1 MENSAEALSR
11 NDWLTSSTRLF
22 SWCVIATL
30 LIYLINNYLNLA
42 HEWPGAAAI
51 FSSESGT
58 LGWVQTFFY
67 LLSFVVAG
75 YYVLRTPELTLRRDS
90 ARITEINTFL
100 IRAAFWA
107 VVFVGLADMA
117 VSFIRVEG
125 FLPAVVGEELA
136 KELGRPHF
144 RGQYLHVPLVVVGI
158 VTAIFTRTLGFTW
171 FTLLIVVA
179 ELAIVITRFV
189 LSYEQAFMGDLVRY
203 WYAALFLFASAY
215 TLLEEGHVRVDVFY
229 TNFRSRTKG
238 FVNAIGCIFL
248 GLSVCTTIILIGTS
262 GKSSILNSP
271 IMNFEVSQSGYGMY
285 IKYQMAAFLGVFAF
299 TMAIQ
304 FASYLLEAVADFR
317 QEPGK
322 RQPNTPAAN

>member
-1 MENSAEALSR
+1 MGTYADAWPR
-11 NDWLTSSTRLF
+11 NDLFTSSSRLF

-30 LIYLINNYLNLA
+30 LVYLINNYLNLA
-42 HEWPGAAAI
+42 HEWPGAGSI
-51 FSSESGT
+51 FVGESGS
-58 LGWVQTFFY
+58 LGWVQICFY
-67 LLSFVVAG
+67 LIGFSLAG
-75 YYVLRTPELTLRRDS
+75 YYVFRTPALTLRRDS

-100 IRAAFWA
+100 IRAAFWV
-107 VVFVGLADMA
+107 VVFIGLADMA

-136 KELGRPHF
+136 KELGRPNF
-144 RGQYLHVPLVVVGI
+144 RGPYLHVPLVFVGI

-171 FTLLIVVA
+171 FALLIVVA

-229 TNFRSRTKG
+229 SNFTSQTKG

-248 GLSVCTTIILIGTS
+248 GLSVCATIILIGTS

-285 IKYQMAAFLGVFAF
+285 VKYQMAAFLGIFAF

-304 FASYLLEAVADFR
+304 FASYLLDAVADYR
-317 QEPGK
+317 EEPGK
-322 RQPNTPAAN
+322 RQPEVPTA

>member
-1 MENSAEALSR
+1 METSSDALPR
-11 NDWLTSSTRLF
+11 NDWLTHSTRLF
-22 SWCVIATL
+22 SWGVISVL
-30 LIYLINNYLNLA
+30 LVYLINNYLNLA
-42 HEWPGAAAI
+42 HEWPGAGAI
-51 FSSESGT
+51 FSADAGG
-58 LGWVQTFFY
+58 LGWLQTVLY
-67 LLSFVVAG
+67 LLGFAAVSH
-75 YYVLRTPELTLRRDS
+75 YVFRNPQSLRQDSLRIN
-90 ARITEINTFL
+90 AINTFL

-107 VVFVGLADMA
+107 VVYVGLADMA

-136 KELGRPHF
+136 KELGRPNF
-144 RGQYLHVPLVVVGI
+144 RGPYLHVPLVCAGI
-158 VTAIFTRTLGFTW
+158 VTAVFTRTLGFTW
-171 FTLLIVVA
+171 FALLIVVA

-215 TLLEEGHVRVDVFY
+215 TLFEEGHVRVDVFY

-248 GLSVCTTIILIGTS
+248 GLSVCATIILIGT
-262 GKSSILNSP
+262 GNKSSILNSP
-271 IMNFEVSQSGYGMY
+271 VMNFEVSQSGYGMY

-304 FASYLLEAVADFR
+304 FASYLLEAIADFR
-317 QEPGK
+317 QDPGK
-322 RQPNTPAAN
+322 RQPDTPAAH